1 MDPSSLQEMARS
13 QGPVF
18 WVAAVAI
25 ALGVT
30 LLVMAL
36 TQLLSRRLNARLT
49 GDEPAPRSA
58 PATAPAADIYVPT
71 QPLVTS
77 EFTTPV
83 RAVQPVDGDHSL
95 ALLLRRLQS
104 AGDRLEEVAGDL
116 WHDESNRDESGLKE
130 AQLDVEYVF
139 RASGP

>member
-1 MDPSSLQEMARS
+1 MEPSSLLELARS

-25 ALGVT
+25 ALGTT

-36 TQLLSRRLNARLT
+36 AQFLRSRLAAGRGGIDPARST
-49 GDEPAPRSA
+49 PP
-58 PATAPAADIYVPT
+58 PAASAADVYVPT
-71 QPLVTS
+71 TPPVAMESAPRLPAGPPLG
-77 EFTTPV
+77 
-83 RAVQPVDGDHSL
+83 DDHSL

-116 WHDESNRDESGLKE
+116 WHDEPGRNESALKDP
-130 AQLDVEYVF
+130 LGDVEYVF